1 MRVGAWLREDQA
13 KRYSGTRRED
23 LMAGPKTKIRI
34 YRMDPNG
41 PAKSQSATRRN
52 IVEEELS
59 RVIISA
65 FYEVY
70 NALGFGFLESIYM
83 RALEIALRHR
93 GLLVEGEVACEIY
106 FMNERIGVHRA
117 DMLVERRIVI
127 EVKASAA
134 LAEINKRQL
143 LNYVR
148 AFDLELGILLHF
160 GPKPTFHRVL
170 SARKRQ
176 QSTIDSAD
184 SCDSD

>member
-1 MRVGAWLREDQA
+1 LVLGCGEDQA
-13 KRYSGTRRED
+13 KRGLGSRRKV
-23 LMAGPKTKIRI
+23 LIAGLETKIRI
-34 YRMDPNG
+34 SRMNPNSPVKG
-41 PAKSQSATRRN
+41 RSAMRKN

-93 GLLVEGEVACEIY
+93 GLLVEREVGCEIY

-127 EVKASAA
+127 EVKASTA
-134 LAEINKRQL
+134 LAEMNKRQL

-170 SARKRQ
+170 SARKRE
-176 QSTIDSAD
+176 QSTMDSVH